1 MKTDIKQFKLTNNE
15 EIICEVVEWNTGEDM
30 MEILVNKALRVI
42 ALEDYQKGFRFFAFR
57 PWMSFSD
64 DPNTLQ
70 SVNASHIIV
79 TTNPSPDILKHYKA
93 CLRAIAHELNNKGK
107 SKSRTTYANLDEI
120 NDAIRDMTDDEMDL
134 FLEKKYGMKPEKPIN
149 PTSNDSD
156 LGDNILQ
163 FRPKGDKTIH

>member
-93 CLRAIAHELNNKGK
+93 CVRALTYDLKNAKNTKTK
-107 SKSRTTYANLDEI
+107 KKYANLDEI
-120 NDAIRDMTDDEMDL
+120 QHAIARMSDDEMDI
-134 FLEKKYGMKPEKPIN
+134 FLEEKYGAMAEDNYPQ
-149 PTSNDSD
+149 DSD
-156 LGDNILQ
+156 
-163 FRPKGDKTIH
+163 KGNVIKFKPRNKTYH